1 MNIIFNSRAVF
12 DHVLSSLRGAT
23 SGSKSPGGRSNRVIV
38 GQRGGAGLLRFA
50 RNDEGRLGLIGN
62 CSKIF
67 LLTSLLVV
75 STSAIADQ
83 CDSIAASVARATGAT
98 LEQKGELDP
107 SITLRHPAIDSMNI
121 GCTDQQGNPNG
132 VTSWVIIGSKGWAW
146 SGHSDGPHEAPSPKT
161 FSLLA
166 AATQIAFGAP
176 FQTIAT
182 AAAKCAADAA
192 KAENYHAQVDAA
204 GLALDC
210 LSGPDRISGA
220 IAVNNPPGGK

>member
-1 MNIIFNSRAVF
+1 MTIRAN
-12 DHVLSSLRGAT
+12 A
-23 SGSKSPGGRSNRVIV
+23 KM
-38 GQRGGAGLLRFA
+38 
-50 RNDEGRLGLIGN
+50 
-62 CSKIF
+62 F
-67 LLTSLLVV
+67 LLISLFFV

-83 CDSIAASVARATGAT
+83 CDSVAAAVAQATGAT
-98 LEQKGELDP
+98 LERKNELDP

-121 GCTDQQGNPNG
+121 GCTDLNGNLSG
-132 VTSWVIIGSKGWAW
+132 ATSWVIIGSKGWAW
-146 SGHSDGPHEAPSPKT
+146 SGHSEDPHEAPSVKT

-220 IAVNNPPGGK
+220 IAVDNPASGK

>member
-1 MNIIFNSRAVF
+1 MSDNSGADHLSDTLIAAREVEHADLYIQRLQAGETGMLRMNM
-12 DHVLSSLRGAT
+12 
-23 SGSKSPGGRSNRVIV
+23 RV
-38 GQRGGAGLLRFA
+38 
-50 RNDEGRLGLIGN
+50 N
-62 CSKIF
+62 SKIF
-67 LLTSLLVV
+67 LLINLLVA

-83 CDSIAASVARATGAT
+83 CDSVAAAVAQATGAT
-98 LEQKGELDP
+98 LERKSELDS

-121 GCTDQQGNPNG
+121 GCTDQKGNPNG

-146 SGHSDGPHEAPSPKT
+146 SGHSDDPHEAPGAKT

-166 AATQIAFGAP
+166 AATKIAFGAP
-176 FQTIAT
+176 FQTIVN

-210 LSGPDRISGA
+210 LAGPDRISGA
-220 IAVNNPPGGK
+220 IAVDNPASGK